1 MKLAVFHML
10 PSGGGCRA
18 VSQFL
23 GGLAGRFE
31 VTVHLPEGA
40 HGECLPESTDR
51 ILYPFPASRRLSG
64 LRRLAA
70 PVSLL
75 SRLRQFDGL
84 CRRIAGE
91 INTSADLALVHNSM
105 VVAAPPILQ
114 YLEVPSAYFCF
125 EYPRH
130 VYEPR
135 LVLRT
140 GSRLS
145 EVLLA
150 PLASRERRTDRASVG
165 AADMVITLSSYMRDR
180 IRSIYGVDPEV
191 VRPGVDG
198 CFYSP
203 GEPAGAV
210 PGGDYVLSVGALWPF
225 KGHDLAVKAVGMV
238 PEESRPG
245 LVVVADREYPGY
257 GAVLGEAASGCGT
270 DLDIRT
276 CIGDGDLRDLYRGAR
291 AVLCCAHAEPYG
303 MVPLEAMACGCPVVA
318 VGEGGFTD
326 NVVDGKTGIVVPRD
340 GAAFAGAVTALMTD
354 DGLRARLSEGGRNFV
369 LGSRTPS
376 AAADGLASLLERLA

>member
-18 VSQFL
+18 VFQFL
-23 GGLAGRFE
+23 GGIAGRFE
-31 VTVHLPEGA
+31 VTAHLPEGA
-40 HGECLPESTDR
+40 HEACLPESTVR
-51 ILYPFPASRRLSG
+51 LRYPFPASRRLSG

-91 INTSADLALVHNSM
+91 INASADLALVHNSM
-105 VVAAPPILQ
+105 VVAAPPLLR

-130 VYEPR
+130 VYESR

-150 PLASRERRTDRASVG
+150 PLASRERRIDRASVR

-180 IRSIYGVDPEV
+180 IRGIYGVDPEV
-191 VRPGVDG
+191 VWPGVDSR
-198 CFYSP
+198 FYSP
-203 GEPAGAV
+203 GDPAGAV
-210 PGGDYVLSVGALWPF
+210 PAGDYVMSVGALWPF
-225 KGHDLAVKAVGMV
+225 KGHDLAVKAVGLV
-238 PEESRPG
+238 PAESRPG

-257 GAVLGEAASGCGT
+257 GNALRETAFASGT

-276 CIGDGDLRDLYRGAR
+276 CVGDDELRDLYRGAR

-326 NVVDGKTGIVVPRD
+326 NVEDGKTGIIVPRD
-340 GAAFAGAVTALMTD
+340 GAAFAAALAGLMTD
-354 DGLRARLSEGGRNFV
+354 ERLRDRLTRETMKTQVCEYG
-369 LGSRTPS
+369 PS
-376 AAADGLASLLERLA
+376 AGGAQQKVHNR